1 MLLEGVQLYVM
12 LVQVFESSRSRR
24 PYFYAIGYGVPA
36 LIVTAT
42 AASRPHGYGT
52 ERACWLSYEDGVI
65 WSFLAPVIIVIA
77 VNVGF
82 LTLTLYKMIR
92 HSSHVKPVSGNTGS
106 LRSWTLGCASL
117 LCLLG
122 LTWTFG
128 LLFVSRGSLPL
139 AYLFTILNS
148 AQGVFIF
155 TFHCLMQKKVRKEY
169 ARFLSR
175 FCPGLARLGDSF
187 TSTTTTNPNSTT
199 NSSLHSSTRGS
210 STRGLL
216 MRGSKVN
223 FSKVSDSDSSIQN
236 STPAERT
243 YQARCTAESVG
254 DSVESVG
261 VVPG

>member
-1 MLLEGVQLYVM
+1 MDVSHEFSLSVITWLGLLLSCLCLLLSVATFCACRSLQSDRTTLHKNLALCLLVANVVFLAGVGQTAHKAVCALVAALLHFAFLAAFLWMLLEGVQLYVM
-12 LVQVFESSRSRR
+12 LVQ
-24 PYFYAIGYGVPA
+24 
-36 LIVTAT
+36 
-42 AASRPHGYGT
+42 
-52 ERACWLSYEDGVI
+52 
-65 WSFLAPVIIVIA
+65 

-210 STRGLL
+210 STR
-216 MRGSKVN
+216 
-223 FSKVSDSDSSIQN
+223 
-236 STPAERT
+236 
-243 YQARCTAESVG
+243 
-254 DSVESVG
+254 
-261 VVPG
+261 